1 MIFVFAGL
9 DTSLQASTSCLL
21 HLTKTYPEWLDKIKG
36 DGLGSLDAIMN
47 NKSLDLVMKEA
58 LRLWNPAPC
67 TFWRLTIK
75 PMEICGITIPKG
87 HIILPPVGWNRDK
100 PYFVDA

>member
-1 MIFVFAGL
+1 MGFIFAGL
-9 DTSLQASTSCLL
+9 ETSLQVSTSCLL
-21 HLTKTYPEWLDKIKG
+21 HLTKTHPEWLEKIKN

-87 HIILPPVGWNRDK
+87 HIIIAPVG
-100 PYFVDA
+100 